1 MQKSSRVL
9 PWQWGAWPFEKVS
22 TYTLTNED
30 SKKLELCSGGQ
41 VPCRAG
47 FPHYGSGLGIHL
59 YQCTSWHSCE
69 RLHLASVIFF
79 FLWKTL
85 WMHLHISWWVI
96 YEYTFPH
103 HTECSAL
110 LDQKM
115 AWPLCSI
122 LPIYPILSQVN
133 FFCFP
138 TENSPQREKFCPCRR
153 SETKN
158 SRSTKRHP
166 DQQVEKLFWAVEKN
180 ISMGVLHQMEST
192 WKVTEV

>member
-79 FLWKTL
+79 FMEDSLNAFAHIMMSDLWV
-85 WMHLHISWWVI
+85 HLPTPHWVFSTFGPKNGMTPMLHPP
-96 YEYTFPH
+96 YLPHLVPSEFFLFPH
-103 HTECSAL
+103 WKQSS
-110 LDQKM
+110 KGKV
-115 AWPLCSI
+115 
-122 LPIYPILSQVN
+122 LP
-133 FFCFP
+133 
-138 TENSPQREKFCPCRR
+138 
-153 SETKN
+153 
-158 SRSTKRHP
+158 
-166 DQQVEKLFWAVEKN
+166 
-180 ISMGVLHQMEST
+180 M
-192 WKVTEV
+192 